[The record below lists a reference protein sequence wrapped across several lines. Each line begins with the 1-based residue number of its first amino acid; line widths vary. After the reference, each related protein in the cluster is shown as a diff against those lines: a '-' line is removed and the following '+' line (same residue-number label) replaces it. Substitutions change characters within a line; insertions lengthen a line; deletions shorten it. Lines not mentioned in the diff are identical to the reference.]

1 MEFVLVCPF
10 LRYNGN
16 SAFTK
21 GSKEMRKMSKSEWV
35 ETAVIFI
42 ALALLWV
49 PILGLQ
55 QWWLRAALWVCVPV
69 LLWIAWRRWQ
79 RFNEAVKSI
88 QREDDIFRPLPPHL
102 RERLK

>member
-1 MEFVLVCPF
+1 MLVCPF

-55 QWWLRAALWVCVPV
+55 QWWLRAALWYVFRFSFGSLGGDGKGSMKPSKAFKEKTIFFVPY
-69 LLWIAWRRWQ
+69 
-79 RFNEAVKSI
+79 
-88 QREDDIFRPLPPHL
+88 
-102 RERLK
+102 RLI